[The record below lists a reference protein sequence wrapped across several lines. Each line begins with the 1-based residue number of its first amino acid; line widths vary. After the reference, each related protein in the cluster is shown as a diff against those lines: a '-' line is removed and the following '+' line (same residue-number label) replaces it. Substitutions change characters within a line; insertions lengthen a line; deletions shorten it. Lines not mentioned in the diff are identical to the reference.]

1 MLVYLIGA
9 SGVGKDSLLVALR
22 QQRPDLLVA
31 HRYITR
37 ASGLGEDSLALS
49 EAEFLARRGRGL
61 FCLDWQAHGLH
72 YGVGIEIE
80 CWLESGATV
89 LLNGS
94 RRALCQARERFGDQL
109 LPVVVTAPGEVLRQR
124 LVKRGRECPEQIE
137 ARLARHAEVEAEL
150 ERDYPTVARLD
161 NGGALA
167 VSVGALEALVDT
179 ACR

>member
-61 FCLDWQAHGLH
+61 FCLDWQAMG
-72 YGVGIEIE
+72 
-80 CWLESGATV
+80 CTTAWASRSSA
-89 LLNGS
+89 GS
-94 RRALCQARERFGDQL
+94 SREQRCCST
-109 LPVVVTAPGEVLRQR
+109 VVVERCARPGSASATS
-124 LVKRGRECPEQIE
+124 C
-137 ARLARHAEVEAEL
+137 
-150 ERDYPTVARLD
+150 
-161 NGGALA
+161 
-167 VSVGALEALVDT
+167 
-179 ACR
+179 CRWW